1 MTNNLK
7 ISYENKSSIEN
18 LDYFSQY
25 ISSLSS
31 ILEEYF
37 NHNIACHFQL
47 LSCNGYEFNINQNFI
62 ATNSIPD
69 KYYNIYSDENDT
81 VNLRF
86 FCNTQKHSYR
96 ENLNEFYVHLKE
108 NPESPLFF
116 VTPYENSKK
125 EEDSYVLHAK
135 FEIKIHITH
144 REMSLSILN
153 HSEEFDIIN
162 ELWEKIEHI
171 SNQNH
176 SFIPQTKHLRA
187 NNNIALKED
196 LLKKDIVDV
205 IEKAKN
211 FMNKGDCY
219 LANLTS
225 TKELTNSSPFKSIPN
240 FLLAWLKIKSRY
252 GIYYADENVGLACF
266 SPERFIYSK
275 QRVITTEPIKGTLKS
290 QAESPTYEDAL
301 TIWADKK
308 EIYEHTLVVDLMR
321 NDLNLVCKA
330 GSVEVYRPFYARKA
344 GQLVQMQSSVLG
356 ILKENENLGSCL
368 EKMLP
373 AGSISGTP
381 KKRVCEIITKLENIT
396 RGYYTGV
403 CGVLEKNGDFDST
416 ILIRSVYKGKRG
428 VYCGVG
434 AGITTL
440 SNAVN
445 EYEEFLIKLNS
456 FLHSIES
463 SL

>member
-25 ISSLSS
+25 ISTLTN

-37 NHNIACHFQL
+37 KQNIACHFQI
-47 LSCNGYEFNINQNFI
+47 LSCKGYEFKIDQNFI
-62 ATNSIPD
+62 ATNSLAD
-69 KYYNIYSDENDT
+69 KYKDIYSDENET
-81 VNLRF
+81 VILRF

-96 ENLNEFYVHLKE
+96 GNLNDFYGKLKE

-116 VTPYENSKK
+116 VTPYENSIE

-135 FEIKIHITH
+135 SEVNIQFTH
-144 REMSLSILN
+144 SEMSINILN
-153 HSEEFDIIN
+153 FNEEVDIIK
-162 ELWEKIEHI
+162 ELWRKIEYI
-171 SNQNH
+171 FTQKYPFKPETKQLQANH
-176 SFIPQTKHLRA
+176 
-187 NNNIALKED
+187 NITLKEE
-196 LLKKDIVDV
+196 LLKKDIVDI
-205 IEKAKN
+205 IENAKN
-211 FMNKGDCY
+211 YMNRGDCY

-225 TKELTNSSPFKSIPN
+225 TNELTDSSPFKSILN
-240 FLLAWLKIKSRY
+240 FLQAWFKIKSRY
-252 GIYYADENVGLACF
+252 GIYYVDDNVGLACF

-275 QRVITTEPIKGTLKS
+275 QRVIATEPIKGTLKS
-290 QAESPTYEDAL
+290 QADSPTYEDAR

-344 GQLVQMQSSVLG
+344 GRLVQMQSSILG
-356 ILKENENLGSCL
+356 ILKESETLGSCL
-368 EKMLP
+368 EAMLP

-381 KKRVCEIITKLENIT
+381 KKRVCEIISKLENTT

-440 SNAVN
+440 SNADN